1 MLYFDHAFYIQ
12 FQFIVFVLKM
22 VVLVGYLSGLGF
34 CGRLKQGRGCRN
46 FTECLIRANRGYLLV
61 EKVPLANNN
70 THSNRPVPAGTR
82 EGTRY
87 CPWIWTLDDNPNR
100 LPRYLARAECHNC
113 NFNCRAVFYS
123 HSTLERRCTHKSPVC
138 TWRRIEMPLEIAYV
152 FDLDKK

>member
-1 MLYFDHAFYIQ
+1 M
-12 FQFIVFVLKM
+12 
-22 VVLVGYLSGLGF
+22 SGLGS

-46 FTECLIRANRGYLLV
+46 LTDTQCLVRASRRYLLV
-61 EKVPLANNN
+61 ENFLLANNN
-70 THSNRPVPAGTR
+70 THSNRPVPAGAR
-82 EGTRY
+82 EGTRN

-123 HSTLERRCTHKSPVC
+123 HSTLEQRCNHKSPVC
-138 TWRRIEMPLEIAYV
+138 TWWRIERPLEIAYV